1 MTRIGG
7 MPAYRIT
14 AWQRSPHLVEAPV
27 PKPGPGEVLV
37 AVAANGLCH
46 SDLTMSQI
54 PGEIGDLIG
63 WRVPFTLGHEIAGT
77 VVEHGPDAAV
87 APAVG
92 TAVALVSPTSC
103 GRCAYCLAG
112 RDSACPNGLAGRG
125 YGRDGGLAPY
135 VVAPVRALIP
145 LNGLDP
151 VAAAPLTDAGATSY
165 HAVRRVLP
173 VLEPG
178 STAVVLG
185 AGGLGGFAIQHL
197 KACSPARVVAVDV
210 SPARLATAAELGADE
225 TLPGVG
231 DDPRATTGALKELT
245 GGDGAAA
252 VLDFVGTD
260 ATIAAGIGAVRPCG
274 AFGLVGSA
282 GGRLRAGWYGGLPRE
297 AEVFTFQGSTIA
309 DAHAVVALAAAGRI
323 RSLVEVFTLDQ
334 VADAYRALD
343 EATLRGRAVITP

>member
-1 MTRIGG
+1 
-7 MPAYRIT
+7 
-14 AWQRSPHLVEAPV
+14 
-27 PKPGPGEVLV
+27 
-37 AVAANGLCH
+37 
-46 SDLTMSQI
+46 
-54 PGEIGDLIG
+54 
-63 WRVPFTLGHEIAGT
+63 
-77 VVEHGPDAAV
+77 
-87 APAVG
+87 
-92 TAVALVSPTSC
+92 
-103 GRCAYCLAG
+103 
-112 RDSACPNGLAGRG
+112 
-125 YGRDGGLAPY
+125 
-135 VVAPVRALIP
+135 
-145 LNGLDP
+145 
-151 VAAAPLTDAGATSY
+151 
-165 HAVRRVLP
+165 VLP

-210 SPARLATAAELGADE
+210 SPARLTTAAELGADE

-231 DDPRATTGALKELT
+231 DDPGATTGALKELT

-274 AFGLVGSA
+274 AFSLVGSA

-309 DAHAVVALAAAGRI
+309 DARAVVALAAAGRI